1 MERSDFT
8 KGAYNPN
15 DHNHTE
21 WSDDR
26 LSGRVQEITEDMK
39 NITYTGER
47 LQQLQHELMLVTME
61 QVARYYESHG
71 ESVAEGWRDIY
82 GK

>member
-1 MERSDFT
+1 MT
-8 KGAYNPN
+8 VTPYNEN
-15 DHNHTE
+15 EHNFTE
-21 WSDDR
+21 WTDDS
-26 LSGRVQEITEDMK
+26 LSERVNHLKEQMGEV
-39 NITYTGER
+39 TYTGER

-61 QVARYYESHG
+61 QVARYYENRG